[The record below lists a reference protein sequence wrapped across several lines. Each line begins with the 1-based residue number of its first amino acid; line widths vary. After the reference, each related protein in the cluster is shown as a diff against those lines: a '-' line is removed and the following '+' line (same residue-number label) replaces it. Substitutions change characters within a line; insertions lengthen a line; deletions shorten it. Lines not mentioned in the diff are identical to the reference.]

1 MPEFPKRLEVT
12 GCGFGVLKAVIE
24 LKIEPGFVTAG
35 VILAVVAAEM
45 LENNGVLSKGTINLT
60 DQSYPNPLPA
70 VGDTLLVLVSTLSG
84 VCARLIAAV
93 EKLNSSGDFSSV
105 ESLLVEGTE

>member
-12 GCGFGVLKAVIE
+12 GCGFDVLKAVIE

-45 LENNGVLSKGTINLT
+45 LENNGGLSKGTINLT
-60 DQSYPNPLPA
+60 DQFYPNPLPA